1 MWNPFSNSTVNF
13 GGNEGRVCL
22 IFGFSFL
29 SWSNSSI
36 SYCGIV
42 FFAYFRRR
50 SDDESES
57 VVSDSLDD
65 EDEGAHRFRDAFF
78 FFFLSLSSPESED
91 TLSRRSVGV
100 TLIKI

>member
-13 GGNEGRVCL
+13 GENEGKVCFT
-22 IFGFSFL
+22 FGSSFL

-42 FFAYFRRR
+42 FFAYFLRR

-65 EDEGAHRFRDAFF
+65 EDEGAHRFRDTFF

-100 TLIKI
+100 TLIRI